1 MFTHEEHNMR
11 DLYRVLVQK
20 PNKNRPLGIPRRSLE
35 DNNKTHLKE
44 INWKIRDL
52 IDLTQG
58 RHNLR
63 TAVNRLMNLVFHK
76 MRERFWLAGELL
88 NLASQKWTLLHRV
101 G

>member
-1 MFTHEEHNMR
+1 MR

-20 PNKNRPLGIPRRSLE
+20 PNKNRPVGIRMRSLE

-63 TAVNRLMNLVFHK
+63 TVVNRLMNLVFHK

-88 NLASQKWTLLHRV
+88 HLASQKWTLLHRV